1 MNRKKP
7 EHWILDD
14 IGVNEYNK
22 AFAIAD
28 SRLINQS
35 LNLYCKIDKVSND
48 IVEKENEFLHEII
61 GSLEMIVIDLPNQ
74 KSNDKVIINEVYQQL
89 FYFTKVLKIPSD
101 EVEKI
106 KFIYKVISYSYLGE
120 MWESGKRYL
129 IENEKEIIVNISEKD
144 LWDMRV
150 FKETYMAF
158 LYLIRKHTWQDLH
171 TACNYIDLLRK
182 EQSRYEKM
190 YLESVEVENVEARA
204 YELVGLYHFAKA
216 IEVTSQF
223 MVNGKLAEI
232 REEIDFHF
240 DKAIEA
246 TETMSNLEMNLI
258 LQMLKKTIKQMVSN
272 SIWMATD
279 GVNSRISR
287 FVKNITKSN
296 KPIFELLYP
305 QKYAILEKGLL
316 DPAHKAVVVN
326 LPTSSGKTLLA
337 EFRIIQAINQFS
349 DDQGWVAYVA
359 PTKALVNQ
367 VTSRLK
373 KELDLIGIKVKKMN
387 GAIELDTFEENL
399 IRSENEQFDVL
410 VATPEKLNLLVREGI
425 EEKIGRPL
433 ALVVAD
439 EAHNIEDPKRGL
451 NLEMLLANIK
461 NDCRNAN
468 FLLLTPFI
476 PNSKELA
483 HWLDPDS
490 PNDIQLQLEW
500 QPNDRIIGAFYPEGR
515 ARKWNTTFETLLTS
529 HENIQ
534 IEKKIKIDKSTPLNI
549 TRSNLSKT
557 LLTAVVTKQLIQR
570 KGILT
575 ICKEKALCWNCART
589 LSSQMDVEGY
599 DEDIELVKRYIATE
613 MGDNFILIKLLD
625 KRIGVHHAGLP
636 EEIRLLM
643 EWLMENEKLKVLIAT
658 TTIAQGINFPVSTIL
673 MASYAYP
680 YTSEMPIRDFWNLV
694 GRSGRTNQSSLGV
707 IGIAVGE
714 KEAKKDEELKHVRN
728 FIAKSTKK
736 LVSNLVGMV
745 DKSIQIGKE
754 FDLSSQFYKPEW
766 SQFMQYIT
774 HMFNQCKE
782 LEEFNTKSE
791 LFLRRT
797 YGYNSLTP
805 KNKMILLKSVKKYGK
820 KLNENKGL
828 AKLSDSTG
836 FSMEAIKTTVN
847 KVKQLKLTQNDWNGT
862 NLFKNNKS
870 LKSLMGIMLS
880 IPEIKKSLEEIAGKN
895 YMQGDT
901 LAEITSDWVAGVDI
915 EDIAKK
921 YFKLNDECDSI
932 TKCCNVI
939 YSKLIN
945 SATWGLASLQKLPNS
960 GLNIDELSEEEKRKI
975 NNIPAM
981 IYYGVDSDEAVLMR
995 MNSIPRKISRQFAK
1009 EYLMVNKD
1017 INKSTPSDA
1026 YCWISSLDKKDWE
1039 KIIGERYTASGADY
1053 KRIWDIMVG
1062 NE

>member
-1 MNRKKP
+1 MKRKKP
-7 EHWILDD
+7 EHWILED
-14 IGVNEYNK
+14 IEVEEYNR
-22 AFAIAD
+22 AFNIVD

-35 LNLYCKIDKVSND
+35 LNLYCEIEEINNN
-48 IVEKENEFLHEII
+48 IIEEENELLYQII
-61 GSLEMIVIDLPNQ
+61 ERLEMIVIDLPN
-74 KSNDKVIINEVYQQL
+74 KKVEDKLLVNEVYQQL
-89 FYFTKVLKIPSD
+89 FYFNRALKIPNNQL
-101 EVEKI
+101 EKI
-106 KFIYKVISYSYLGE
+106 KFIYRIISYSYLGE
-120 MWESGKRYL
+120 MWESGRRYL
-129 IENEKEIIVNISEKD
+129 IENEDDIVVDISKED
-144 LWDMRV
+144 LWDIKV

-158 LYLIRKHTWQDLH
+158 IYLIRKSTWKDLE
-171 TACNYIDLLRK
+171 TSCDYIRKLRE
-182 EQSRYEKM
+182 EQFKYEKE
-190 YLESVEVENVEARA
+190 YLESVSINNVEERA
-204 YELVGLYHFAKA
+204 YELIGLYHFAKA
-216 IEVTSQF
+216 IEVMSEF
-223 MVNGKLAEI
+223 IVNGKLTEI

-246 TETMSNLEMNLI
+246 TETMFNLEMNLI
-258 LQMLKKTIKQMVSN
+258 LQMLKKTIKQMISN
-272 SIWMATD
+272 SIWMAAD
-279 GVNSRISR
+279 GLNSRISR

-367 VTSRLK
+367 VASRLK
-373 KELDLIGIKVKKMN
+373 KDLGLIGINVEKMS

-399 IRSENEQFDVL
+399 LKSKTKQFDVL

-483 HWLDPDS
+483 SWLDPDS

-500 QPNDRIIGAFYPEGR
+500 QPNDRIIGAFYPEGS
-515 ARKWNTTFETLLTS
+515 ARNWNTIFETLLTS
-529 HENIQ
+529 HENIR
-534 IEKKIKIDKSTPLNI
+534 IEKKIKVDESTPLDI
-549 TRSNLSKT
+549 TRSNLTKT
-557 LLTAVVTKQLIQR
+557 SLTAAVTKQLIER

-575 ICKEKALCWNCART
+575 ICKEKKLCWDCAEIISNQ
-589 LSSQMDVEGY
+589 LNIEGY

-613 MGDNFILIKLLD
+613 MGDKFTLIKLLD

-643 EWLMENEKLKVLIAT
+643 EWLMENEKLKVLVAT

-673 MASYAYP
+673 MASYSYP

-694 GRSGRTNQSSLGV
+694 GRSGRTNQSSLGIV
-707 IGIAVGE
+707 GIAVGE
-714 KEAKKDEELKHVRN
+714 KEAKKKEELNHVKD
-728 FIAKSTKK
+728 FIARSTKE
-736 LVSNLVGMV
+736 LVSNLVDM
-745 DKSIQIGKE
+745 INNAMEIGNE
-754 FDLSSQFYKPEW
+754 FNLSSQFYKPEW

-782 LEEFNTKSE
+782 LEEFDTKSE

-797 YGYNSLTP
+797 YGYNFLTP
-805 KNKMILLKSVKKYGK
+805 ENKKILLKSVKEYGK
-820 KLNENKGL
+820 RLNENKGL

-847 KVKQLKLTQNDWNGT
+847 KVKKLKLTQNDWSGT
-862 NLFKNNKS
+862 NLFKDNKS
-870 LKSLMGIMLS
+870 LKNLMGVMLN
-880 IPEIKKSLEEIAGKN
+880 IPEIKKSLEDIAGKN
-895 YMQGDT
+895 HIEGDT
-901 LAEITSDWVAGVDI
+901 LAEITTAWVSGVDI

-921 YFKLNDECDSI
+921 YFKLKNDCDSI
-932 TKCCNVI
+932 TKCCNTI

-960 GLNIDELSEEEKRKI
+960 GLDFDKLSEEDRRKLS
-975 NNIPAM
+975 NIPAM

-995 MNSIPRKISRQFAK
+995 MNNIPRKISKQFGK
-1009 EYLMVNKD
+1009 EYLKVSED
-1017 INKSTPSDA
+1017 INKSTPSEA
-1026 YCWISSLDKKDWE
+1026 YNWISNLDKKDWE
-1039 KIIGERYTASGADY
+1039 RIIGNKYVASGADY
-1053 KRIWDIMVG
+1053 NRIWNIMNG